1 MTTTILNTKNSE
13 VNNKTPDISGMVYRF
28 YDKKPGSGI
37 SLSEQLA
44 EEWHKQVSKKFRRR
58 KVYARFRDNTWAA
71 GLTEMESFS
80 ANNKSLKCF
89 LCVIDVFTKCG
100 LVKTVQILLS
110 KQ

>member
-44 EEWHKQVSKKFRRR
+44 EE
-58 KVYARFRDNTWAA
+58 
-71 GLTEMESFS
+71 
-80 ANNKSLKCF
+80 
-89 LCVIDVFTKCG
+89 
-100 LVKTVQILLS
+100 
-110 KQ
+110 